1 MVSLR
6 RLKHKAVL
14 IGCNV
19 KKVDSCKSKT
29 EVEKLMK
36 VIDDHV
42 KEDLKMS
49 DKEKEKEKEE
59 DSEDENGSS
68 E

>member
-19 KKVDSCKSKT
+19 KKVDSCKDKL
-29 EVEKLMK
+29 EVEALMK
-36 VIDDHV
+36 VIDN
-42 KEDLKMS
+42 KI
-49 DKEKEKEKEE
+49 KEKLK
-59 DSEDENGSS
+59 NGSS